1 VGFFRFSFVNAVHT
15 PHAGR
20 TDAPK
25 SQILPTLDA
34 FGRILR
40 FFFTKIET
48 RWYNK

>member
-1 VGFFRFSFVNAVHT
+1 MNAVLG
-15 PHAGR
+15 PHGGR
-20 TDAPK
+20 TDTDAPK

>member
-1 VGFFRFSFVNAVHT
+1 MNAVLG
-15 PHAGR
+15 PHATHR
-20 TDAPK
+20 HRRAKK